1 MNENDMLR
9 HVLSY
14 PGLFD
19 AIFDGLT
26 QTAQTAV
33 PDTVLDQ
40 IDSVY
45 IYGSGDSLNAANC
58 VIQAF
63 REYAHVSACAVPAL
77 EASRY
82 LAAFTLPEQAART
95 LTICVSSSGEAP
107 RSAEAAMNLRKAG
120 FLTMAVTAHPD
131 SCVGHAVEYIFTAQA
146 PAFSA
151 APIPLPGI
159 RSFVPPVIGLYLLAV
174 RLGLRRGILTQ
185 KQGQAV
191 CAELA
196 GLADILRVAMKTGA
210 EVMSRFAALC
220 GRCERMEFLA
230 AGPSRGAA
238 DFGVSK
244 VLEAQ
249 GYSVLSQD
257 LEEFAHQTFFSNDTG
272 QLPTVL
278 LIPSRG
284 RSRQRA
290 MEILLIV
297 QRLERPVLVMTDD
310 PAVLEGWTGI
320 ESLCLC
326 KPVSEPLISLV
337 FACLM
342 AYLSAVMPLREG
354 DVYMHGHQ
362 GVYCEDGLP
371 TIRGSA
377 LAID

>member
-120 FLTMAVTAHPD
+120 FLTMAVTANPD

-146 PAFSA
+146 P
-151 APIPLPGI
+151 
-159 RSFVPPVIGLYLLAV
+159 
-174 RLGLRRGILTQ
+174 
-185 KQGQAV
+185 
-191 CAELA
+191 
-196 GLADILRVAMKTGA
+196 
-210 EVMSRFAALC
+210 
-220 GRCERMEFLA
+220 
-230 AGPSRGAA
+230 
-238 DFGVSK
+238 
-244 VLEAQ
+244 
-249 GYSVLSQD
+249 
-257 LEEFAHQTFFSNDTG
+257 
-272 QLPTVL
+272 
-278 LIPSRG
+278 
-284 RSRQRA
+284 RSRCFNPPPRHPQ
-290 MEILLIV
+290 LCSSGD
-297 QRLERPVLVMTDD
+297 RPVSAGRASR
-310 PAVLEGWTGI
+310 PA
-320 ESLCLC
+320 
-326 KPVSEPLISLV
+326 P
-337 FACLM
+337 
-342 AYLSAVMPLREG
+342 
-354 DVYMHGHQ
+354 
-362 GVYCEDGLP
+362 
-371 TIRGSA
+371 RGF
-377 LAID
+377 